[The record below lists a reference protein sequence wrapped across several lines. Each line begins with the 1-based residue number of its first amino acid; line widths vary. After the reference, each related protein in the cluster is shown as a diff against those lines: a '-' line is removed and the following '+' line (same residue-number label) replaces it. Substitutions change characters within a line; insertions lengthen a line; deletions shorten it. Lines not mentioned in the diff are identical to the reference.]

1 MAENENRASPSS
13 VAELDA
19 FLAHLKAIDRD
30 GNKRISAAEFM
41 ADIAAHLRG
50 KDRAEIPKEYAQ
62 ASDVTAAVRAD
73 IKAINDYETITARWN
88 ARDPAVTAQMWGK
101 ASEAQE
107 AAQGRLGELLGY
119 EPQYI
124 TTVLRENKSDLGALK
139 NQQDAEREASADAKR
154 VAAEDASA
162 AQATQGLI
170 ESSVPKG
177 AARDSV
183 KGVTRRAPM
192 TDEERLKTAVGQ
204 IPADSPELQDPNV
217 RKLLGLPALAGTPAP
232 AAKAP
237 QTQAEAEMAASL
249 AATDARKAAG
259 VDPDILALRKQISA
273 YSADNVEQPA
283 LTRESLGALDKVLG
297 TLTPQATRG
306 NGRTGQ

>member
-13 VAELDA
+13 AAELDA

-50 KDRAEIPKEYAQ
+50 KERAKIPNEYAQ
-62 ASDVTAAVRAD
+62 AGDVAAAVRAD

-124 TTVLRENKSDLGALK
+124 TTVLRENTSDLAALTTQKK
-139 NQQDAEREASADAKR
+139 NAS
-154 VAAEDASA
+154 
-162 AQATQGLI
+162 
-170 ESSVPKG
+170 
-177 AARDSV
+177 
-183 KGVTRRAPM
+183 
-192 TDEERLKTAVGQ
+192 TA
-204 IPADSPELQDPNV
+204 
-217 RKLLGLPALAGTPAP
+217 
-232 AAKAP
+232 
-237 QTQAEAEMAASL
+237 QAEAAAEAASDRKERL
-249 AATDARKAAG
+249 ETQSRINASVPPELRKYVEGITNIPQGDAPASTFGPAQQE
-259 VDPDILALRKQISA
+259 IMALRKQIGA
-273 YSADNVEQPA
+273 YNPENITPPT
-283 LTRESLGALDKVLG
+283 LTPETLGALDKALG